1 MEVLL
6 DLNPLPKLFKNSDH
20 SERSSIITP
29 FMRLFGYGFLDRI
42 LYVFIIKLIIS
53 FFHHE
58 ISYKRTY
65 KSEENEVLLEVSKFL
80 PPYHL
85 LTLIPTPHSVML

>member
-1 MEVLL
+1 
-6 DLNPLPKLFKNSDH
+6 
-20 SERSSIITP
+20 
-29 FMRLFGYGFLDRI
+29 MRLFGYGLIGFLDHI

-58 ISYKRTY
+58 IYYKRTY

-80 PPYHL
+80 PPY
-85 LTLIPTPHSVML
+85 PTQ